1 MEPNSR
7 PFIFGDTI
15 TNATGRASRSPGI
28 PGGGCAAMFLAA
40 VALVLSVPQTGEAAK
55 KSGAPKAAKA
65 ASAPQVGGT
74 TGAVDASPT
83 SQEVQIEVDSKF
95 LNLTPEGLNKMS
107 GALAAEKVSGSVLA
121 VLSDGQWPK
130 LLESVGQGDGVD
142 LLSSPRVTVR
152 SGQKAMIEVVRT
164 FRYPTDWAKNAKK
177 GNWEP
182 KSFANQPVGVRLGV
196 LATYGQDGTLEI
208 GLEPEFNAFEGWID
222 QDAKTRVMAP
232 KADSGRPNLD
242 QILNAD
248 MQLPA
253 DAIGKRLQPIFS
265 RRKVSVQMKVLG
277 GQTVL
282 MMLAAN
288 EPGESPV
295 LVAVTPR
302 VLKPT
307 TEVAALAVTADSIAY
322 DAEKGVV
329 TAEGNVE
336 VETAQAI
343 LRSDRVE
350 MKARKPMS
358 APGVENAPKS
368 SEKPVDVPAGT
379 AFKLAG
385 AAAEKISVILAG
397 PVNWKSKPLGEVL
410 AFLHRVS
417 VERDPAQ
424 TEPESKG
431 VHFVLELPDG
441 APEPAVT
448 VELENPTLLELVEE
462 VARAAGLRVTA
473 EPAGF
478 HFGAPRSAAP

>member
-7 PFIFGDTI
+7 PFIFGAATPD
-15 TNATGRASRSPGI
+15 ATGPASRSPSI
-28 PGGGCAAMFLAA
+28 PGGGRAAVVLAA
-40 VALVLSVPQTGEAAK
+40 VALFLTVPQTGQAAK

-65 ASAPQVGGT
+65 ASAPQTGGT
-74 TGAVDASPT
+74 SGAVDASQT
-83 SQEVQIEVDSKF
+83 SQEVQIDVDSKF
-95 LNLTPEGLNKMS
+95 LNLTPEGLKKIPGSAVGGES
-107 GALAAEKVSGSVLA
+107 GGA
-121 VLSDGQWPK
+121 VLGVFSEGQWAK
-130 LLESVGQGDGVD
+130 LLEAVGQGNGAD

-164 FRYPTDWAKNAKK
+164 FRYPTNWAKNAKK
-177 GNWEP
+177 GSWEP
-182 KSFANQPVGVRLGV
+182 KSFADQPLGIRLGV
-196 LATYGQDGTLEI
+196 LATHGQDGTLEMA
-208 GLEPEFNAFEGWID
+208 LEPEFNAFEGWID
-222 QDAKTRVMAP
+222 QDDKTRVMAP

-248 MQLPA
+248 TQLPA
-253 DAIGKRLQPIFS
+253 DALGKRLQPIFS
-265 RRKVSVQMKVLG
+265 RRKVSVQMKLLG
-277 GQTVL
+277 GETVL
-282 MMLAAN
+282 MLLAAN

-302 VLKPT
+302 VLKPK
-307 TEVAALAVTADSIAY
+307 TEVAPLAVTADSIAF

-343 LRSDRVE
+343 LRSNRLE
-350 MKARKPMS
+350 LKARKPVS
-358 APGVENAPKS
+358 ATVAENAPKS
-368 SEKPVDVPAGT
+368 GEKPADIPAGT

-397 PVNWKSKPLGEVL
+397 PVNWKGKPLGEVL
-410 AFLHRVS
+410 AILHQMS
-417 VERDPAQ
+417 VDRDPAQ
-424 TEPESKG
+424 TEPESRG

-448 VELENPTLLELVEE
+448 LELENPTLLELVEE
-462 VARAAGLRVTA
+462 VARVAGLRVTA